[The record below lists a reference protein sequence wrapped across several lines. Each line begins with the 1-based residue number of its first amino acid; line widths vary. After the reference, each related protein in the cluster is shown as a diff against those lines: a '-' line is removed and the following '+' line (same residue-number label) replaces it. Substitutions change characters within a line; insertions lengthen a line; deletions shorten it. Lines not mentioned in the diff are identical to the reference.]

1 MKPII
6 GLPTSYARDCW
17 TNKYYTREYD
27 VNAIKKNGGIPIL
40 LPYSD
45 DEEIIDS
52 YFEIIDGLYLAG
64 GDDVSPLTYGEAP
77 VQKLGTTIK
86 QRDDFEIALFDRAFK
101 HKMPVLGICRGFHM
115 INICMGGSI
124 YQDIFSQ
131 VKDVYQHVP
140 HDFPNNCDPSEPVH
154 EIEIFTDTALSQYLG
169 SGRKRVNSIHHQ
181 AINVLADKL
190 IVSAKSDDGI
200 IEGIEYLDEEQYILG
215 VQWHPEIMNN
225 RFEEFD
231 KIFQSF
237 IRKCEK

>member
-27 VNAIKKNGGIPIL
+27 IDAIKKNGGIPIL
-40 LPYSD
+40 LPYTE
-45 DEEIIDS
+45 DEEMIDS

-77 VQKLGTTIK
+77 VKNLGVTIK
-86 QRDDFEIALFDRAFK
+86 RRDDFEIALFQRARK
-101 HKMPVLGICRGFHM
+101 SKMPVLGICRGFHM

-131 VKDVYQHVP
+131 VEGVYQHVP
-140 HDFPNNCDPSEPVH
+140 QGFPDNCDPSEPVH
-154 EIEIFTDTALSQYLG
+154 EIDIFEDSNLADLIGQG
-169 SGRKRVNSIHHQ
+169 KKMVNSIHHQ
-181 AINVLADKL
+181 AIKDLGKDL
-190 IVSAKSDDGI
+190 IVSAKSSDGI
-200 IEGIEYLDEEQYILG
+200 VEGIEYTGEDQYILG